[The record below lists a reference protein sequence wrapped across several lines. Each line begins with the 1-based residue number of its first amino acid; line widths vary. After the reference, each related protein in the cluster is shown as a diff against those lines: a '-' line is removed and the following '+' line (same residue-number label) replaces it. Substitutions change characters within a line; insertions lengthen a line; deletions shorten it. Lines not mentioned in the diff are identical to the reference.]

1 MISNA
6 TVALQN
12 PHHRKAIFLLIHGWL
27 WISLTSIASGAD
39 WPQFLGPDRDG
50 KVDAVGLVDNLNPD
64 TIRLVWETDGGAGM
78 SGMAVAEGL
87 AVTLWNREGQQF
99 LGALDTETGKARW
112 VTAVAPLYRNTMGN
126 GPRATPTIVDGMIY
140 AHTGEG
146 ILVAV
151 DSMTGEISWRVN
163 TVQENQTQPAEYG
176 MASSPLVWEDRVILH
191 TGGRTSAVCAYDS
204 NTGEKIWEA
213 GAGSA
218 GYSSPTL
225 QRIDGA
231 EQIVS
236 FVASGLIGI
245 DPHAGRV
252 LWSFPFET
260 PYDCNTAT
268 PVVNGNSVFI
278 SAGENHGCVLLD
290 IQRQGSS
297 YMVAPKWKSVD
308 SKSVMRNE
316 WQTSIVID
324 QYLYGFD
331 NVGSAGPVTHFSCLD
346 ANTGERAW
354 QETRFGKGN
363 LTYADGKFWITTMQG
378 ELVLVK
384 ADPDRYH
391 ELGRLKLFGKTRQ
404 SLSIAD
410 GRGYIRDD
418 QKIYCFDLRKQ
429 R

>member
-1 MISNA
+1 M
-6 TVALQN
+6 
-12 PHHRKAIFLLIHGWL
+12 
-27 WISLTSIASGAD
+27 
-39 WPQFLGPDRDG
+39 
-50 KVDAVGLVDNLNPD
+50 
-64 TIRLVWETDGGAGM
+64 
-78 SGMAVAEGL
+78 
-87 AVTLWNREGQQF
+87 
-99 LGALDTETGKARW
+99 
-112 VTAVAPLYRNTMGN
+112 
-126 GPRATPTIVDGMIY
+126 
-140 AHTGEG
+140 
-146 ILVAV
+146 
-151 DSMTGEISWRVN
+151 
-163 TVQENQTQPAEYG
+163 
-176 MASSPLVWEDRVILH
+176 
-191 TGGRTSAVCAYDS
+191 
-204 NTGEKIWEA
+204 
-213 GAGSA
+213 
-218 GYSSPTL
+218 
-225 QRIDGA
+225 
-231 EQIVS
+231 
-236 FVASGLIGI
+236 
-245 DPHAGRV
+245 
-252 LWSFPFET
+252 LWSYPFET

-268 PVVNGNSVFI
+268 PVVIGNSVFI

-384 ADPDRYH
+384 ADPDRYQ